1 MKTAMK
7 RFLSL
12 LLALTMVLSM
22 VPTAALA
29 AELEETEP
37 PLVTEP
43 AETTVPPE
51 ATEPPATKTETEA
64 PTTEATE
71 AEVIET
77 EAPVT
82 EPVETEA
89 VETKPAETEASVVEM
104 EQMTADA
111 PVTYVVANR
120 IDREFLLPR
129 VEMNLDQL
137 PGDENRFIDT
147 EDALIDD
154 GIKCIRNYIGKTDPN
169 GGYVDEV
176 PGDYKGFD
184 GQWLAAVLEF
194 EGIAENGVLTI
205 FDENTTVVING
216 TQCPTELLDEGTRL
230 RATYVYQLQTIEVY
244 YAYLNIPVP
253 VAGEEAVF
261 EAEYAIPTGDRYAI
275 NTEAGQNS
283 VNGVRWID
291 YNSGE
296 SLKPGDKFES
306 GHYYKGLIYIKAGTG
321 CKFSD
326 NITANVNGM
335 DGVYVASYSDL
346 STQVPYNKEQYRVVV
361 VEFKLEGEY
370 DIYIENGFAYNA
382 EGDIIVSAK
391 PGDIVTLVAGEPP
404 VSDME
409 GYENMSFEAWEVI
422 TNHEP
427 YIFADGDDY
436 KSTTTFVMPEGD
448 VHIQCCFWWTNVEE
462 VNLTLGGYGIGSYVE
477 ALTVTEDADGA
488 ELGYNR
494 EYYANYALHE
504 GENHDINNTMLPAG
518 TQIAAGKEYW
528 LKVTLEAVPGYSLD
542 LLAWE
547 YPENIKLN
555 GTPAEEVYLNDNG
568 SLDVAFLLP
577 AAETAEAHTI
587 TVLNGYAEVGPG
599 AATSATAGSKV
610 YLYGIVPDDKAEN
623 HGFSHWEV
631 VKGNVVL
638 DRDEAYTSFTM
649 PDEDVELKAVYL
661 PYVFDVY
668 LTITEPAG
676 GQKPD
681 FAPQTVTEGIT
692 IGEVRWSES
701 ADTHEVPLDKDD
713 TFRYTTGYRV
723 EIDVYLDDAHI
734 FTECPY
740 GYINEEFADAYPD
753 GKCLTLGYYFEV
765 PAQQFTITVNG
776 GKATTADGGTI
787 TAAAEGDRVFIEAV
801 APEGYIFDH
810 WELVKGDVQI
820 LWPEAYTNDFF
831 MPAEDVEVKAVFTSL
846 KDIPIMIVDG
856 NGGDLNPSYDCSVIN
871 RIDML
876 VRKGQSS
883 YYDQEGDVTWTTSSA
898 AIATVE
904 RAAKNYWELVFHK
917 PGTVTVTAT
926 DAYGCKDSIKITGYY
941 VDAAKKFTVTSDVP
955 SIGLQVGE
963 RARMKI
969 FGTDKENELSPIN
982 FEYTVS
988 KEGIVEVHD
997 GWISGI
1003 APGTATITAKLMNDP
1018 AGRKVTLKVK
1028 VIEPQIENICVSYT
1042 CVNAVEEETV
1052 WLDESTSYTVLYV
1065 NAEDFADA
1073 PGSITLTPKVKNTQG
1088 SELKLTKSLL
1098 KWKSSN
1104 TKVAKL
1110 KVNADGS
1117 TTVTIPKKA
1126 SGIAR
1131 ITLTANDK
1139 AKTEQIFVLHVRD
1152 YAPKLST
1159 KKFTFNWWK
1168 EDPFVPLELTESYD
1182 NTIETVTVH
1191 EYVKGLRDY
1200 SPDES
1205 KNFAVHRDANTGTYS
1220 IGLTDT
1226 ATLTKGTHK
1235 LSMKVTCANGK
1246 TYSFLI
1252 TATIQNKQPKFTLVQ
1267 FNPLNYFYN
1276 DCSAQLGSTFTLGG
1290 DTPLLEKL
1298 EISENNQNKDITV
1311 VNGNTLVLT
1320 EECIND
1326 WGRALGYKVDPNIVL
1341 KVKLFGYKPFD
1352 MNFKVKTERKGP
1364 TLVTDPAVLMITHA
1378 HQNTTLKFKVLDQAT
1393 GENLSGYFVYDAA
1406 LDVTVEKSDNGTPFD
1421 PSDDYLTG
1429 KVAIEDAGFGWYWTL
1444 IGFRKDNWM
1453 RRHDLECNVK
1463 YVKELPKVSLS
1474 EKALNLNSTFTQR
1487 TSVAQVSISDSSLDL
1502 SDLKLNFACTD
1513 KSGSAAWELAQKIS
1527 LTYQPGYGVVA
1538 AFKDQN
1544 DPPTAGSCTFAAIPE
1559 VNGVTLPKVSIK
1571 VNVKNDTNK
1580 LSIDHSTVKLNKYL
1594 AGSEVFS
1601 TDCFY
1606 GSSDLQLLGFKEAGN
1621 AYVNISYSDGQ
1632 LHAKLKRADA
1642 AAKYTFQLTPK
1653 VKDLTTGQIVYSPNK
1668 LKLTVQTYK
1677 NEKLAITMAS
1687 TGKLDTIVP
1696 DSAMFFYVK
1705 KVTNAAATPK
1715 FLRLEGA
1722 DAERFNVSLNEY
1734 NEVVLALKE
1743 DQTYSTKQAYQIKF
1757 VYDVCGKEVSSAVMK
1772 IKVTQSKVRASILP
1786 TTTALYLN
1794 SRLSKVKILN
1804 FTIKLTT
1811 PDGAKLDAGS
1821 IKLNTSKTT
1830 LAMRRALGSANV
1842 EISEDGTTAKVSI
1855 LVKNPGLLDSGKK
1868 YSIAFDVAPV
1878 GNASNVKPVTVTA
1891 DVLAK

>member
-1 MKTAMK
+1 MKTILK
-7 RFLSL
+7 RGLSG
-12 LLALTMVLSM
+12 LLALCMVLSM
-22 VPTAALA
+22 LPVSAF
-29 AELEETEP
+29 AEEVSESEETI
-37 PLVTEP
+37 VTEVP
-43 AETTVPPE
+43 ET
-51 ATEPPATKTETEA
+51 APPATETETEA
-64 PTTEATE
+64 LTTEATE
-71 AEVIET
+71 AEAIET
-77 EAPVT
+77 EAPET

-89 VETKPAETEASVVEM
+89 VETEPDETEVPVMEVEQIM
-104 EQMTADA
+104 ADA
-111 PVTYVVANR
+111 PIAYVVADFIER
-120 IDREFLLPR
+120 DIQLPR
-129 VEMNLDQL
+129 VDMNLDQL
-137 PGDENRFIDT
+137 PGDEDRFIDT
-147 EDALIDD
+147 EDELIDD

-216 TQCPTELLDEGTRL
+216 TQCPTELLDEGTRI
-230 RATYVYQLQTIEVY
+230 RATYVYMLQAIEVY
-244 YAYLNIPVP
+244 YAHLDIPAP

-261 EAEYAIPTGDRYAI
+261 EAEYASPTDDRYEI
-275 NTEAGQNS
+275 GAGEGIS
-283 VNGVRWID
+283 ATNGIRWIVGD
-291 YNSGE
+291 SQKA
-296 SLKPGDKFES
+296 LKPGDKFES
-306 GHYYKGLIYIKAGTG
+306 GHYYKALIYIKSGIG
-321 CKFSD
+321 CRFA
-326 NITANVNGM
+326 ANVEATVSGAV
-335 DGVYVASYSDL
+335 DVYVSPYYSTETYD
-346 STQVPYNKEQYRVVV
+346 QYDPDVYRVVV
-361 VEFKLEGEY
+361 AEFNLEGEY
-370 DIYIENGFAYNA
+370 DIYVENGFAYNA
-382 EGDIIVSAK
+382 EGDVITSAK

-448 VHIQCCFWWTNVEE
+448 VHIQCCFWYTDVEE

-488 ELGYNR
+488 ELGYNGR
-494 EYYANYALHE
+494 YSTNYSVWD
-504 GENHDINNTMLPAG
+504 GPKGTPNSMLPVGTVIEAG
-518 TQIAAGKEYW
+518 EVYW

-568 SLDVAFLLP
+568 SLDASFLLP

-599 AATSATAGSKV
+599 AATSATTGSKV

-638 DRDEAYTSFTM
+638 DSNEAYTSFTM

-692 IGEVRWSES
+692 IGEVRWSET
-701 ADTHEVPLDKDD
+701 AATHEVPMGKDD
-713 TFRYTTGYRV
+713 TFGYNTGYRV
-723 EIDVYLDDAHI
+723 EIDVYLDDAHV
-734 FTECPY
+734 FSESPY

-787 TAAAEGDRVFIEAV
+787 TAAAEGNRVFIEAV

-810 WELVKGDVQI
+810 WEVVKGDVQI

-831 MPAEDVEVKAVFTSL
+831 MPAEDVEVKAVFTSM

-856 NGGDLNPSYDCSVIN
+856 NGGDLNPSYDYSVNN

-926 DAYGCKDSIKITGYY
+926 DAYGCKDTIKITGYY

-963 RARMKI
+963 RAQMKI
-969 FGTDKENELSPIN
+969 FGTDKENELSPAN
-982 FEYTVS
+982 FEYTAS
-988 KEGIVEVHD
+988 REGIVEVRD

-1018 AGRKVTLKVK
+1018 ADRKVTLKVK

-1042 CVNAVEEETV
+1042 CVNTVEEETV
-1052 WLDESTSYTVLYV
+1052 WLDENTSYTVLYV
-1065 NAEDFADA
+1065 NAEDFTAA
-1073 PGSITLTPKVKNTQG
+1073 SGSITLTPKVKNSQG

-1117 TTVTIPKKA
+1117 TTVTIPRKA
-1126 SGIAR
+1126 AGIAR

-1152 YAPKLST
+1152 YTPKLST
-1159 KKFTFNWWK
+1159 TKVTLDYWK
-1168 EDPFVPLELTESYD
+1168 EDGFVPLELAESYG

-1205 KNFAVHRDANTGTYS
+1205 KNFAVRRDANTGTYS

-1252 TATIQNKQPKFTLVQ
+1252 SAAIQNKQPKFTLVQ
-1267 FNPLNYFYN
+1267 FNPLNIFYN
-1276 DCSAQLGSTFTLGG
+1276 DCSAQLGSTFTLDG
-1290 DTPLLEKL
+1290 DAPLLEKL
-1298 EISENNQNKDITV
+1298 ELSENN
-1311 VNGNTLVLT
+1311 
-1320 EECIND
+1320 
-1326 WGRALGYKVDPNIVL
+1326 
-1341 KVKLFGYKPFD
+1341 
-1352 MNFKVKTERKGP
+1352 
-1364 TLVTDPAVLMITHA
+1364 
-1378 HQNTTLKFKVLDQAT
+1378 
-1393 GENLSGYFVYDAA
+1393 
-1406 LDVTVEKSDNGTPFD
+1406 
-1421 PSDDYLTG
+1421 
-1429 KVAIEDAGFGWYWTL
+1429 
-1444 IGFRKDNWM
+1444 
-1453 RRHDLECNVK
+1453 
-1463 YVKELPKVSLS
+1463 
-1474 EKALNLNSTFTQR
+1474 
-1487 TSVAQVSISDSSLDL
+1487 
-1502 SDLKLNFACTD
+1502 
-1513 KSGSAAWELAQKIS
+1513 
-1527 LTYQPGYGVVA
+1527 
-1538 AFKDQN
+1538 
-1544 DPPTAGSCTFAAIPE
+1544 
-1559 VNGVTLPKVSIK
+1559 
-1571 VNVKNDTNK
+1571 
-1580 LSIDHSTVKLNKYL
+1580 
-1594 AGSEVFS
+1594 
-1601 TDCFY
+1601 
-1606 GSSDLQLLGFKEAGN
+1606 
-1621 AYVNISYSDGQ
+1621 
-1632 LHAKLKRADA
+1632 
-1642 AAKYTFQLTPK
+1642 
-1653 VKDLTTGQIVYSPNK
+1653 
-1668 LKLTVQTYK
+1668 
-1677 NEKLAITMAS
+1677 
-1687 TGKLDTIVP
+1687 
-1696 DSAMFFYVK
+1696 
-1705 KVTNAAATPK
+1705 
-1715 FLRLEGA
+1715 
-1722 DAERFNVSLNEY
+1722 
-1734 NEVVLALKE
+1734 
-1743 DQTYSTKQAYQIKF
+1743 
-1757 VYDVCGKEVSSAVMK
+1757 
-1772 IKVTQSKVRASILP
+1772 
-1786 TTTALYLN
+1786 
-1794 SRLSKVKILN
+1794 
-1804 FTIKLTT
+1804 
-1811 PDGAKLDAGS
+1811 
-1821 IKLNTSKTT
+1821 
-1830 LAMRRALGSANV
+1830 
-1842 EISEDGTTAKVSI
+1842 
-1855 LVKNPGLLDSGKK
+1855 
-1868 YSIAFDVAPV
+1868 
-1878 GNASNVKPVTVTA
+1878 
-1891 DVLAK
+1891 